1 MYKEFYGLREYP
13 FNMTP
18 DPQFLFLSR
27 HHRVALDVL
36 LYGIRERKGFIAITG
51 EVGAGKTTLCRAL
64 LNSLDANTKTALI
77 LNPSLSDSQILRA
90 VTEEFRLQP
99 AKTTK
104 KDLYDTINAFLLREL
119 AANHNVALI
128 VDEAQNLKPSVLEQI
143 RLLSNL
149 ETEKEKLLQ
158 IVLVG
163 QPELAEILD
172 RESLRQLKQR
182 ISLRY
187 HVASLAP
194 EEIGE
199 YIAHRLQRGRR
210 RRPDPVG
217 AGSVDVHLL
226 LLARHS
232 PPDQRAVRQGA
243 AGGLHR
249 RDVHHRCDEHPTRH
263 RRHRVPTLV
272 EGGTNGGGRGRM
284 SLVHEALRKAEREK
298 QRKTGAAPSAPPSPH
313 PTATPQP
320 VHTPVGSHARR

>member
-27 HHRVALDVL
+27 NHRVALDVL
-36 LYGIRERKGFIAITG
+36 LFGIRERKGFVAITG

-64 LNSLDANTKTALI
+64 LNSLDSTTIKTALI
-77 LNPSLSDSQILRA
+77 LNPMLSDSQILR
-90 VTEEFRLQP
+90 VVCDEFRLQP

-163 QPELAEILD
+163 QPELGELLA
-172 RESLRQLKQR
+172 RENLRQLKQR
-182 ISLRY
+182 IALRH
-187 HVASLAP
+187 HVAPLAP
-194 EEIGE
+194 EEVGE
-199 YIAHRLQRGRR
+199 YIHHRLQVAGGDGRVQWTPEAQTLIYEYSRGVPRLINVLC
-210 RRPDPVG
+210 DK
-217 AGSVDVHLL
+217 A
-226 LLARHS
+226 LLAGYVAEAFVIDAS
-232 PPDQRAVRQGA
+232 MIQRAIDDTECRQAVEVA
-243 AGGLHR
+243 A
-249 RDVHHRCDEHPTRH
+249 
-263 RRHRVPTLV
+263 
-272 EGGTNGGGRGRM
+272 
-284 SLVHEALRKAEREK
+284 S
-298 QRKTGAAPSAPPSPH
+298 
-313 PTATPQP
+313 
-320 VHTPVGSHARR
+320 

>member
-27 HHRVALDVL
+27 NHRVALEIL

-64 LNSLDANTKTALI
+64 LSSLDATTKTALM
-77 LNPSLSDSQILRA
+77 LNPCLSDSQILRA
-90 VTEEFRLQP
+90 VCDEFRLQP

-128 VDEAQNLKPSVLEQI
+128 VDEAQNLRPSVLEQI

-163 QPELAEILD
+163 QPELGEMLAQD
-172 RESLRQLKQR
+172 NLRQLRQR
-182 ISLRY
+182 IALRH
-187 HVASLAP
+187 HVAPLAA
-194 EEIGE
+194 EEVGE
-199 YIAHRLQRGRR
+199 YIEHRLH
-210 RRPDPVG
+210 V
-217 AGSVDVHLL
+217 AGSDGRIQWHPEALALIYEYSCGVPRLINVLCDKA
-226 LLARHS
+226 LLAGYATES
-232 PPDQRAVRQGA
+232 FTIDAAMIQRAIDDTECRTVLATSQQELEA
-243 AGGLHR
+243 AR
-249 RDVHHRCDEHPTRH
+249 
-263 RRHRVPTLV
+263 
-272 EGGTNGGGRGRM
+272 
-284 SLVHEALRKAEREK
+284 
-298 QRKTGAAPSAPPSPH
+298 
-313 PTATPQP
+313 
-320 VHTPVGSHARR
+320 

>member
-18 DPQFLFLSR
+18 DPAFLFLSR

-64 LNSLDANTKTALI
+64 LNSLDARTKTALI
-77 LNPSLSDSQILRA
+77 LNPSLSDSQVLRA
-90 VTEEFRLQP
+90 ITDEFRLQP

-104 KDLYDTINAFLLREL
+104 KDLYDTINGFLLREL
-119 AANHNVALI
+119 AANNNVALI

-163 QPELAEILD
+163 QPELAEMLD
-172 RESLRQLKQR
+172 RESMRQLKQR

-187 HVASLAP
+187 HVASLTP
-194 EEIGE
+194 DEVGE
-199 YIAHRLQRGRR
+199 YVDHRLRVAGRIPR
-210 RRPDPVG
+210 LINVLCDK
-217 AGSVDVHLL
+217 A
-226 LLARHS
+226 LLAGYIAETNLIDATNIR
-232 PPDQRAVRQGA
+232 RAIEDTECRFPANYVAQ
-243 AGGLHR
+243 
-249 RDVHHRCDEHPTRH
+249 
-263 RRHRVPTLV
+263 
-272 EGGTNGGGRGRM
+272 M
-284 SLVHEALRKAEREK
+284 AEVTSE
-298 QRKTGAAPSAPPSPH
+298 
-313 PTATPQP
+313 
-320 VHTPVGSHARR
+320 

>member
-27 HHRVALDVL
+27 NHRVALDVL

-64 LNSLDANTKTALI
+64 LSSLDAATKTALI
-77 LNPSLSDSQILRA
+77 LNPCMSDSQILR
-90 VTEEFRLQP
+90 VVCDEFRLQP

-163 QPELAEILD
+163 QPELAQLLAQEN
-172 RESLRQLKQR
+172 LRQLKQR
-182 ISLRY
+182 ISLRH
-187 HVASLAP
+187 HVAPLAT
-194 EEIGE
+194 EEIVD
-199 YIAHRLQRGRR
+199 YIQHRLAIAGGDGRIQWNPDALALIYEYSRGVPRLINVLC
-210 RRPDPVG
+210 DK
-217 AGSVDVHLL
+217 A
-226 LLARHS
+226 LLAGYVS
-232 PPDQRAVRQGA
+232 EAFIIDAPTIQRAIEDTECRQA
-243 AGGLHR
+243 
-249 RDVHHRCDEHPTRH
+249 V
-263 RRHRVPTLV
+263 
-272 EGGTNGGGRGRM
+272 
-284 SLVHEALRKAEREK
+284 EALA
-298 QRKTGAAPSAPPSPH
+298 
-313 PTATPQP
+313 
-320 VHTPVGSHARR
+320 

>member
-18 DPQFLFLSR
+18 DPAFLFLSR

-64 LNSLDANTKTALI
+64 LNSLDAKTKTALI

-90 VTEEFRLQP
+90 ITDEFRLQP

-104 KDLYDTINAFLLREL
+104 KDLYDSINGFLLREL

-158 IVLVG
+158 IILVG

-172 RESLRQLKQR
+172 RDSLRQLKQR

-194 EEIGE
+194 EEVGHLGLAHLDL
-199 YIAHRLQRGRR
+199 IAL
-210 RRPDPVG
+210 V
-217 AGSVDVHLL
+217 
-226 LLARHS
+226 RH
-232 PPDQRAVRQGA
+232 Q
-243 AGGLHR
+243 
-249 RDVHHRCDEHPTRH
+249 
-263 RRHRVPTLV
+263 
-272 EGGTNGGGRGRM
+272 
-284 SLVHEALRKAEREK
+284 
-298 QRKTGAAPSAPPSPH
+298 
-313 PTATPQP
+313 
-320 VHTPVGSHARR
+320 

>member
-27 HHRVALDVL
+27 NHRVALDVL

-64 LNSLDANTKTALI
+64 LSSLDANTKTALI
-77 LNPSLSDSQILRA
+77 LNPNLSDSQVLHA
-90 VTEEFRLQP
+90 VCDEFRLQP

-128 VDEAQNLKPSVLEQI
+128 VDEAQNLRPSVLEQI

-163 QPELAEILD
+163 QPELGELLG
-172 RESLRQLKQR
+172 RENLRQLKQR
-182 ISLRY
+182 IALRH
-187 HVASLAP
+187 HVAPLAV
-194 EEIGE
+194 EEVGE
-199 YIAHRLQRGRR
+199 YIHHRWHVAGGDGRIQWTSEALALIYEYSGGVPR
-210 RRPDPVG
+210 LINVLCDK
-217 AGSVDVHLL
+217 A
-226 LLARHS
+226 LLAGYIADTFEIGG
-232 PPDQRAVRQGA
+232 PMIQRAIEDTECKMPMEA
-243 AGGLHR
+243 A
-249 RDVHHRCDEHPTRH
+249 
-263 RRHRVPTLV
+263 
-272 EGGTNGGGRGRM
+272 
-284 SLVHEALRKAEREK
+284 
-298 QRKTGAAPSAPPSPH
+298 
-313 PTATPQP
+313 
-320 VHTPVGSHARR
+320 VG